1 LHRTVAEF
9 LDWMLLPP
17 TVWTTFPA
25 GWGKLGK
32 ATAGS
37 LRGAGLKVGMPDCLI
52 FHQGRAVGIELKTDK
67 GKLTIQQ
74 ETMHERLTKAGVPVY
89 VCRSMDQVFESLQ
102 LEMIPMRS
110 FNGFN
115 TQSKSRRPPQPDARP
130 PAP

>member
-1 LHRTVAEF
+1 
-9 LDWMLLPP
+9 MLLPP

-74 ETMHERLTKAGVPVY
+74 ETMHERLTKAGIPVY

-110 FNGFN
+110 FNGF
-115 TQSKSRRPPQPDARP
+115 TQTTSRRPPQPDARTP
-130 PAP
+130 TP